1 MIKPFSDGVVVVK
14 TVLFAA
20 ASIWIWLLVEIS
32 FLRWCMTALCLLNV
46 IKIVAQSFHS
56 KNALFDQIGV
66 AAFIAETIVTAVML
80 TLLFEHYSFAVQES
94 ILLIVVAF
102 AILLFLIDSAFL
114 WKYVGVLVKNLYAK
128 R

>member
-14 TVLFAA
+14 AVLFAA

-46 IKIVAQSFHS
+46 IKIVAQGFHS
-56 KNALFDQIGV
+56 MNALFDQIGV
-66 AAFIAETIVTAVML
+66 AAFIAETVATAVML

-102 AILLFLIDSAFL
+102 TILLFLIDSAFL

>member
-1 MIKPFSDGVVVVK
+1 MIKPFNDGVVVVK
-14 TVLFAA
+14 AVLFAA
-20 ASIWIWLLVEIS
+20 ASIWIGLVMEIP
-32 FLRWCMTALCLLNV
+32 FLCRCMTALCLLNV
-46 IKIVAQSFHS
+46 VKIVAQGFHG

-66 AAFIAETIVTAVML
+66 AAFIAETVATAVML

>member
-1 MIKPFSDGVVVVK
+1 MIKPFNDGVVVVK
-14 TVLFAA
+14 AVLFAA

-46 IKIVAQSFHS
+46 VKIVAQGFHS

-66 AAFIAETIVTAVML
+66 AAFIAETVATAVML

>member
-1 MIKPFSDGVVVVK
+1 
-14 TVLFAA
+14 
-20 ASIWIWLLVEIS
+20 
-32 FLRWCMTALCLLNV
+32 MTALCLLNV

-66 AAFIAETIVTAVML
+66 AAFIAETVATAV

>member
-14 TVLFAA
+14 AVLFAA
-20 ASIWIWLLVEIS
+20 ASIWIWLLVEIT

-46 IKIVAQSFHS
+46 IKIVAQGFHS

-66 AAFIAETIVTAVML
+66 AAFIAETVATAVML

>member
-1 MIKPFSDGVVVVK
+1 MIKPFSDGGVIVK
-14 TVLFAA
+14 AVLFLA
-20 ASIWIWLLVEIS
+20 ASIWIALVMEIP
-32 FLRWCMTALCLLNV
+32 FLCRCMTALCLLNV
-46 IKIVAQSFHS
+46 IKIVAQGFHS

-66 AAFIAETIVTAVML
+66 AAFIAETIVTAAML

-102 AILLFLIDSAFL
+102 TILLFLIDSAFL

-128 R
+128 W